1 MSLGLVDLFAGGGV
15 GSGHVALVDMGQ
27 QVCDPAEQFRPTL
40 MAARV
45 HEALALVDQIEV
57 KSCDH
62 CAFAGTRRHVRVL
75 SRWPALS
82 CR

>member
-1 MSLGLVDLFAGGGV
+1 MSLGLLDLFVGGRI
-15 GSGHVALVDMGQ
+15 ALVDMGQ

-62 CAFAGTRRHVRVL
+62 CAFAGTYGFTHQFPLCEKRR
-75 SRWPALS
+75 PAPIS
-82 CR
+82 F